1 MTDDQILNQYW
12 ARSES
17 AISETHKKYGPYCY
31 SIAYHILFD
40 HQDSEECVS
49 DTYLRAWNSIP
60 PRRPNHF
67 GAYLGKITRNLS
79 INRLQ
84 KETAKKSGGGQA
96 EIALDELMGAIPD
109 CQDAVTE
116 KVVFIDVLN
125 RFLDGLNPE
134 TRKIFM
140 MRYWLFASVK
150 EIAQRLGISESK
162 VKQVLMRTREK
173 LRIAL
178 QKEDIVL

>member
-17 AISETHKKYGPYCY
+17 AIAETQKKYGPYCY

-40 HQDSEECVS
+40 NQDSEECVS

-60 PRRPNHF
+60 PSRPNHF
-67 GAYLGKITRNLS
+67 SAYLAKITRNLS

-84 KETAKKSGGGQA
+84 KDNAKKRGGGQV

-109 CQDAVTE
+109 CQDAVIE
-116 KVVFIDVLN
+116 KVVFIHILN
-125 RFLDGLNPE
+125 LVDCKMKLD
-134 TRKIFM
+134 T
-140 MRYWLFASVK
+140 
-150 EIAQRLGISESK
+150 
-162 VKQVLMRTREK
+162 
-173 LRIAL
+173 
-178 QKEDIVL
+178 

>member
-1 MTDDQILNQYW
+1 MTDEQILNDYW
-12 ARSES
+12 ERSES
-17 AISETHKKYGPYCY
+17 AIKETEKKYGPYCY

-40 HQDSEECVS
+40 RQDSEECVS

-60 PRRPNHF
+60 PRRPNRLSV
-67 GAYLGKITRNLS
+67 YLGKITRNLS

-84 KETAKKSGGGQA
+84 KETAKKRGGSQV

-109 CQDAVTE
+109 CQNSILD
-116 KVVFIDVLN
+116 KVVFADVLN
-125 RFLDGLNPE
+125 RFLDDLSPE

-140 MRYWLFASVK
+140 LRYWLFASVK
-150 EIAQRLGISESK
+150 EIAQNLGISESK

-173 LRIAL
+173 LRKAL
-178 QKEDIVL
+178 QEEGVDL

>member
-17 AISETHKKYGPYCY
+17 AIAETQKKYGPYCY

-40 HQDSEECVS
+40 NQDSEECVS

-60 PRRPNHF
+60 PSRPNHF
-67 GAYLGKITRNLS
+67 SSYLAKITRNLS

-84 KETAKKSGGGQA
+84 KDNAKKRGGGQV
-96 EIALDELMGAIPD
+96 EIALDELIGAIPD
-109 CQDAVTE
+109 CQDVVIE
-116 KVVFIDVLN
+116 KVVFIHILN

-150 EIAQRLGISESK
+150 EIAQRLEISENK

-173 LRIAL
+173 LRRAL
-178 QKEDIVL
+178 EKEDIAL